1 MNQSQIKANEQ
12 YFTNVINTLAEGGVF
27 GWKDMGEALIKRG
40 NKLQCSQRVLDK
52 TKEIVSKEYFEKHF
66 ELKK

>member
-27 GWKDMGEALIKRG
+27 GWKDMGEALIKRE

-52 TKEIVSKEYFEKHF
+52 AKEIVSKEYLEKHF